1 MVPLQNTRDSFLNS
15 SENIQIFVLTMRIPG
30 KVGNPRDRGFNQRA
44 SREGCM
50 G

>member
-1 MVPLQNTRDSFLNS
+1 MVALQNKRDFFLNS
-15 SENIQIFVLTMRIPG
+15 NENIQIFVLMMGIRG